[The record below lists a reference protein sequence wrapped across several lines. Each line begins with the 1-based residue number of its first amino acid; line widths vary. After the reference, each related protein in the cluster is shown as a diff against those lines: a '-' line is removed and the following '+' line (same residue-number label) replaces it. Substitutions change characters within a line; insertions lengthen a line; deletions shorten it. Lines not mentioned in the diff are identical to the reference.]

1 VIDLE
6 RGSHIHL
13 VCLVERRLPNQLR
26 CYCKGVSSLR
36 MGRCCN
42 RFDRWIKRV
51 FAHALKP
58 VLLCVNSLSVVSI
71 YAWFRVFD
79 LARQSNG
86 SGVGAFWAIAT
97 AVGVLVCAAVFGV
110 TWRVEWALAK
120 AFAQIQAAK
129 ERKAAAREAKD
140 NAAKNAATAE
150 RKVAQERKLE
160 LLIQRQVVAM
170 LGKSALL
177 AAVFSAHFAVLETLP
192 LGGVDASIAYA
203 GGATALALGVVAAGE
218 FSSKVVHYCFCSCC
232 CMAAHEDPKTFERAK
247 VKTVNFSIGLVG
259 NCAAWLVG
267 MVYND
272 MFARALAEAEADG
285 RLSTDLVSLSK
296 WLLCFFLCVVCATV
310 LVLKLKITRLLDA
323 DGDGDVDVADCLGID
338 LHAIM
343 ARCSRCCDA
352 KAARAAADGEQQQP
366 EFLEEGER
374 PGFTLA
380 ELVDRACLYT
390 AMFSLYRAIRY
401 AASPESELRAN
412 VGELGAAL
420 GQSRGSF
427 LIAAAAVTVFATALS
442 AWLERAASRLDAQAT
457 PALVHLYDYVTDFG
471 MQGMAYVVG
480 RLWYSGITAWLD
492 AKGTEH
498 GVDTE
503 SILPLSLM
511 AVVST
516 GTGLLATV
524 IVRKVFKGA
533 VLFQKRDDSGKKKQ
547 QESGLATEP
556 PGAVSSKIM
565 V

>member
-1 VIDLE
+1 
-6 RGSHIHL
+6 
-13 VCLVERRLPNQLR
+13 
-26 CYCKGVSSLR
+26 
-36 MGRCCN
+36 MGRCCD
-42 RFDRWIKRV
+42 RFDRWIRRV

-79 LARQSNG
+79 LARQSND
-86 SGVGAFWAIAT
+86 SGVGAFWAIAM

-120 AFAQIQAAK
+120 AFAAIQDAK

-140 NAAKNAATAE
+140 NAAKSAATAE

-177 AAVFSAHFAVLETLP
+177 AAVFSAHFAVVETLP

-203 GGATALALGVVAAGE
+203 GAATALALGVVAVGE

-232 CMAAHEDPKTFERAK
+232 CSLTGDEDPKTFERAK
-247 VKTVNFSIGLVG
+247 VKTVNASIGLVG

-272 MFARALAEAEADG
+272 MFARTLAEAEADG
-285 RLSTDLVSLSK
+285 RLGADLVSLSK
-296 WLLCFFLCVVCATV
+296 WLLCAFLFVVCAAV

-338 LHAIM
+338 LHAIL

-352 KAARAAADGEQQQP
+352 KAARAAEDGGQQQQQP
-366 EFLEEGER
+366 EFLEDGVR
-374 PGFTLA
+374 PGFTLS

-401 AASPESELRAN
+401 AASPESELQAN

-427 LIAAAAVTVFATALS
+427 LVAAAAVTVFATALS

-533 VLFQKRDDSGKKKQ
+533 VLFQKRDDNLSGKKKQ

-556 PGAVSSKIM
+556 PGAVSSKIL